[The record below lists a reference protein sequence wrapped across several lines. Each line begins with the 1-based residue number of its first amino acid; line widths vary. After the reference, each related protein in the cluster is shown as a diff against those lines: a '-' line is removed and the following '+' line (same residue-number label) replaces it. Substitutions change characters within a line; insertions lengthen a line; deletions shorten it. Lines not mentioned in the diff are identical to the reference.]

1 MKGAFLMD
9 ITEIKNLF
17 TKEFGALQNLFKIF
31 DMPLAEVESIKDPL
45 ITMPGI
51 YVFWHPARSVIKV
64 GRHFTNSKK
73 RALEHL
79 RDNTGGVMA
88 ELRNDDRTRL
98 LLFNVKDSKDKHWVA
113 ALEIY
118 LEEHLSP
125 EVKSGRLG

>member
-31 DMPLAEVESIKDPL
+31 DMPLKEVEGIKDPL

-51 YVFWHPARSVIKV
+51 YVFWHPVRSVIKV

-88 ELRNDDRTRL
+88 ELKNDERTRL
-98 LLFNVKDSKDKHWVA
+98 LLFNMKEIKDKHWVA

-118 LEEHLSP
+118 FEEHLSP
-125 EVKSGRLG
+125 EVKSNRLG